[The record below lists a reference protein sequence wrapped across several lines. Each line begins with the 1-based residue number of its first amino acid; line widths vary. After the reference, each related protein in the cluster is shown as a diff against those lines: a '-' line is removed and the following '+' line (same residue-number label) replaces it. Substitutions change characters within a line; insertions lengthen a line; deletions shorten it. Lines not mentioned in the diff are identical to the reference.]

1 MKFPFARFR
10 LVLTFVG
17 TVLFVFGLLL
27 TVPLAMALT
36 TADESGM
43 DVRPVTFV
51 LPIVVSLVLGAV
63 CRWQLQRWK
72 GPRPMGA
79 AEASLICVLGWL
91 AVSAVGAL
99 PFSLELGVSYLD
111 AYFEAMSGFT
121 TTGITMLSGLDGMPK
136 SLLFWR
142 AMTQW
147 IGGLGIL
154 TFFMAVLFQGGMAH
168 RLFGAESHKI
178 AGRRVAHGMWNTLK
192 ILWLVYIL
200 LTAIVIGGL
209 YLCGLGIYD
218 AVAHGFTCLAT
229 GGYSP
234 YDASI
239 DYYEQAGYAHYAA
252 IQYVLIFGM
261 WAGGTSFLVH
271 YRLIR
276 GKLSA
281 LWDSAEV
288 RLWWLILA
296 GSVLLVMGSRLYL
309 IHLGAGP
316 LHRTADGWYARPDSL
331 EATFRHSVFQVVSIA
346 SSTGFATRDIAS
358 DYFGPLARQVFT
370 LLMLVGGCV
379 GSTAG
384 GLKVVRIVI
393 LWKLMA
399 RQISRALK
407 PRSSVEVVM
416 MDGARVGDGEL
427 HRTAALLFAWLVLLL
442 FGALTTAALSSHGAM
457 ESASGM
463 FSALGNIGPCYIPM
477 AEMAQLHPVTK
488 LVYIAGMLAG
498 RLEII
503 PVLMLFSSRAWK

>member
-1 MKFPFARFR
+1 MKFALARFR

-27 TVPLAMALT
+27 TVPLAMALM

-43 DVRPVTFV
+43 DVRPISFV

-63 CRWQLQRWK
+63 CRRQLQRWK
-72 GPRPMGA
+72 GPRPMGG

-99 PFSLELGVSYLD
+99 PFSLELGISYLD

-121 TTGITMLSGLDGMPK
+121 TAGITMLSGLDGMPK

-154 TFFMAVLFQGGMAH
+154 TFFMAVLFQGGMTH

-200 LTAIVIGGL
+200 FTAIVIGGL
-209 YLCGLGIYD
+209 YLCGVGIYD
-218 AVAHGFTCLAT
+218 AATHGLTCVST

-239 DYYEQAGYAHYAA
+239 NYYEQVGYAHYVA

-261 WAGGTSFLVH
+261 WAGATSFLVH

-296 GSVLLVMGSRLYL
+296 GSVLLVMGSRLYQV
-309 IHLGAGP
+309 HLGAGP
-316 LHRTADGWYARPDSL
+316 LEGTADSL
-331 EATFRHSVFQVVSIA
+331 EATFRHSAFQVISIA
-346 SSTGFATRDIAS
+346 STTGFVTRDIAS
-358 DYFGPLARQVFT
+358 GYFGPLARQVFMV
-370 LLMLVGGCV
+370 LMVVGGCV

-477 AEMAQLHPVTK
+477 AEMARLHPVTK
-488 LVYIAGMLAG
+488 LVYIVGMLAG